1 MICLSSKQAFCIQVI
16 ICIQMELC
24 THVSLMSYSGPV
36 SEWDEYYSEMEAS
49 LDSLMTAQYHNY
61 NALTKEL
68 KSIHNQ
74 WPGLTKLYHLN
85 PKSVQNRNIWVL
97 QISTDLTKNKR
108 AKLKPMVKY
117 IGNIHGNEA
126 VGRELLIQFSKYLLN
141 SYNSYGSSKE
151 HARIRKLLETTDI
164 HILPSMNPDGF
175 ESSRE
180 IDCDS
185 TQGINYVMK

>member
-24 THVSLMSYSGPV
+24 TDVSLSYSGPV

-74 WPGLTKLYHLN
+74 WPGLTKLYYLN

-126 VGRELLIQFSKYLLN
+126 VGKELLIQFSKYLLN

-185 TQGINYVMK
+185 TQGIKYVMK